1 VILVT
6 GSSGLVGSHIL
17 YDLIG
22 KKESVRAVYRSERRK
37 NRVKKLFAYY
47 NRTLNQS
54 HNFDDVE
61 WFHADVLDIDALD
74 ESFNGVQKVIHCAAL
89 VSFHKLDF
97 HRCMTINRKGTENIV
112 NLCLKNKVE
121 KLCYISSTAAL
132 GTGENPITEK
142 TRWEPG
148 KEVSGYSVSKYSA
161 EKEAFRGVAEG
172 LNTSI
177 VSPCVIIGP
186 GNWHRSS
193 LTILKAG
200 SKGMKYYPSGANA
213 IVDARDVSSIV
224 LKLLYSEESGEKYLT
239 IGHNISFKDLF
250 GLIAKSMNQNEPSI
264 KLNRTLAH
272 VAAFTIENMYRIIR
286 KRSPISIESIQSA
299 YKNLEYSNEK
309 VKKRFNYQFHTLE
322 DTMDNAVKGRF
333 ND

>member
-1 VILVT
+1 MILVT
-6 GSSGLVGSHIL
+6 GSSGLLGSHIL

-22 KKESVRAVYRSERRK
+22 KRESVRAVYRSERRK
-37 NRVKKLFAYY
+37 NRVKKLFEYY
-47 NRTLNQS
+47 NKTLNQF
-54 HNFDDVE
+54 HNFEDVE
-61 WFHADVLDIDALD
+61 WYQADVLDIDALE
-74 ESFNGVQKVIHCAAL
+74 ESFSGVQKVIHCAAL

-97 HRCMTINRKGTENIV
+97 HRCMTINRTGTENVV
-112 NLCLKNKVE
+112 NLCLKKKVH

-132 GTGENPITEK
+132 GSYGNPITEK

-161 EKEAFRGVAEG
+161 EKEAFRGAAEG

-177 VSPCVIIGP
+177 VNPCLIIGP

-193 LTILKAG
+193 RTILKAG
-200 SKGMKYYPSGANA
+200 SKGMKYYPPGGNA
-213 IVDARDVSSIV
+213 IVDARDVSNIV

-239 IGHNISFKDLF
+239 IGHNLSFKDLL
-250 GLIAKSMNQNEPSI
+250 GLIAKSMNQKAPTK
-264 KLNRTLAH
+264 KLNKTLAYFT
-272 VAAFTIENMYRIIR
+272 AATIENIYRIFR

-299 YKNLEYSNEK
+299 YKTLEYSNEK
-309 VKKRFNYQFHTLE
+309 VKKRFDYEFHTLE
-322 DTMDNAVKGRF
+322 DTMDNAIKGRF

>member
-1 VILVT
+1 MILVT
-6 GSSGLVGSHIL
+6 GSSGLLGSHIL

-22 KKESVRAVYRSERRK
+22 KRESVRAVYRSERRK
-37 NRVKKLFAYY
+37 NRVKKLFEYY
-47 NRTLNQS
+47 NKTLNQF
-54 HNFDDVE
+54 HNFEDVE
-61 WFHADVLDIDALD
+61 WYQADVMDIDALE
-74 ESFNGVQKVIHCAAL
+74 ESFSGVQKVIHCAAL

-97 HRCMTINRKGTENIV
+97 HRCMTINRTGTENVV
-112 NLCLKNKVE
+112 NLCLKKKVH

-132 GTGENPITEK
+132 GSYGNPITEK

-161 EKEAFRGVAEG
+161 EKEAFRGAAEG

-177 VSPCVIIGP
+177 VNPCLIIGP

-200 SKGMKYYPSGANA
+200 SKGMKYYPPGGNA
-213 IVDARDVSSIV
+213 IVDARDVSNIV

-239 IGHNISFKDLF
+239 IGHNLSFKDLL
-250 GLIAKSMNQNEPSI
+250 GLIAKSMNQKAPTK
-264 KLNRTLAH
+264 KLNKTLAYFT
-272 VAAFTIENMYRIIR
+272 AATIENIYRIFR

-299 YKNLEYSNEK
+299 YKTLEYSNEK
-309 VKKRFNYQFHTLE
+309 VKKRFDYEFHTLE
-322 DTMDNAVKGRF
+322 DTMDNAIKGRF

>member
-1 VILVT
+1 MILVT

-22 KKESVRAVYRSERRK
+22 KKQSVRAVYRSEKRK
-37 NRVKKLFAYY
+37 NRVKKLFDYY
-47 NRTLNQS
+47 NKTLNQS

-61 WFHADVLDIDALD
+61 WFQSDVLDIDTLD
-74 ESFNGVQKVIHCAAL
+74 ESFSGVQKVIHCAAL

-97 HRCMTINRKGTENIV
+97 HRCMTINRTGTENIV

-132 GTGENPITEK
+132 GSLSNPITEK

-161 EKEAFRGVAEG
+161 EKEAFRGAAEG

-177 VSPCVIIGP
+177 VNPCLIIGP

-213 IVDARDVSSIV
+213 IVDVRDVSNIV
-224 LKLLYSEESGEKYLT
+224 LKLLESEESGEKYLV
-239 IGHNISFKDLF
+239 IGHNISFKNLF
-250 GLIAKSMNQNEPSI
+250 SHISKSFNKPPPSK
-264 KLNRTLAH
+264 KLNKNLAYTG
-272 VAAFTIENMYRIIR
+272 AYILESSYRIFR
-286 KRSPISIESIQSA
+286 KRSPISIESIQAA

-309 VKKRFNYQFHTLE
+309 VKKRFDYKFHSIE
-322 DTMDNAVKGRF
+322 DTIDNAIKGRF
-333 ND
+333 I

>member
-1 VILVT
+1 MILVT

-22 KKESVRAVYRSERRK
+22 KRESVRAVYRSERRK
-37 NRVKKLFAYY
+37 NRVKKLFEYY
-47 NRTLNQS
+47 NKTLNQF
-54 HNFDDVE
+54 HNFEDVE
-61 WFHADVLDIDALD
+61 WYQADVLDIDALE
-74 ESFNGVQKVIHCAAL
+74 ESFSGVQKVIHCAAL

-97 HRCMTINRKGTENIV
+97 HRCMTINRTGTENVV
-112 NLCLKNKVE
+112 NLCLKKKVH

-132 GTGENPITEK
+132 GSYGNPITEK

-161 EKEAFRGVAEG
+161 EKEAFRGAAEG

-177 VSPCVIIGP
+177 VNPCLIIGP

-200 SKGMKYYPSGANA
+200 SKGMKYYPPGGNA
-213 IVDARDVSSIV
+213 IVDARDVSNIV

-239 IGHNISFKDLF
+239 IGHNLSFKDLL
-250 GLIAKSMNQNEPSI
+250 GLIAKSMNQKAPTK
-264 KLNRTLAH
+264 KLNKTLAYFT
-272 VAAFTIENMYRIIR
+272 AATIENIYRIFR

-299 YKNLEYSNEK
+299 YKTLEYSNEK
-309 VKKRFNYQFHTLE
+309 VKKRFDYEFHTLE
-322 DTMDNAVKGRF
+322 DTMDNAIKGRF

>member
-1 VILVT
+1 MILVT

-17 YDLIG
+17 YDLVG

-37 NRVKKLFAYY
+37 NRVKKLFNYY
-47 NRTLNQS
+47 NTALNQS
-54 HNFDDVE
+54 HDFDAID
-61 WFHADVLDIDALD
+61 WFQADVLDIDALN
-74 ESFNGVQKVIHCAAL
+74 ESFDGVQKVIHCAAL

-97 HRCMTINRKGTENIV
+97 HRCMAVNRIGTENVV
-112 NLCLKNKVE
+112 NICLKKKVQ

-132 GTGENPITEK
+132 GSTDQPITEK

-148 KEVSGYSVSKYSA
+148 NEVSGYSISKYSA
-161 EKEAFRGVAEG
+161 EKEAFRGAAEG

-177 VSPCVIIGP
+177 INPCVIIGP

-200 SKGMKYYPSGANA
+200 SKGMKYYPSGGNA
-213 IVDARDVSSIV
+213 IVDARDVSNIV

-250 GLIAKSMNQNEPSI
+250 GLIAKSMNQKEPTK
-264 KLNRTLAH
+264 KLNKTLANIT
-272 VAAFTIENMYRIIR
+272 AFTIENTYRIFR

-299 YKNLEYSNEK
+299 YKTQEYSNEK
-309 VKKRFNYQFHTLE
+309 VKKRFDYKFHSLE
-322 DTMDNAVKGRF
+322 NTMQNAIKGRF

>member
-1 VILVT
+1 MILVT

-22 KKESVRAVYRSERRK
+22 KKEKVRAVYRSERRK
-37 NRVKKLFAYY
+37 NRVKKLFDYY
-47 NRTLNQS
+47 NTALNQS
-54 HNFDDVE
+54 HSFDAID
-61 WFHADVLDIDALD
+61 WFQADVLDIDALN
-74 ESFNGVQKVIHCAAL
+74 ESFDGVQKVIHCAAL

-97 HRCMTINRKGTENIV
+97 HRCMTVNRIGTENVV
-112 NLCLKNKVE
+112 NICLKKKVQ

-132 GTGENPITEK
+132 GSTNHPITEK

-148 KEVSGYSVSKYSA
+148 SEVSGYSVSKYSA
-161 EKEAFRGVAEG
+161 EKEAFRGAAEG

-177 VSPCVIIGP
+177 INPCVIIGP

-200 SKGMKYYPSGANA
+200 SKGMKYYPSGGNA
-213 IVDARDVSSIV
+213 IVDARDVSNIV

-250 GLIAKSMNQNEPSI
+250 GLIAKSMNQKAPTK
-264 KLNRTLAH
+264 KLNKTLAYIT
-272 VAAFTIENMYRIIR
+272 AFTIENTYRIFR

-299 YKNLEYSNEK
+299 YKTQEYSNEK
-309 VKKRFNYQFHTLE
+309 VKKRFDYEFHSLE
-322 DTMDNAVKGRF
+322 NTMENAIKGRF